1 MPRSTKL
8 SKGTDAA
15 IERVSLDDF
24 ATWAFSQMIA
34 RNRSAKKARG
44 TGFSVDC
51 SAEDVPSPDGS
62 AAPADSFKA
71 ELKVR
76 LGVTVMSAAEAL
88 GVSRQRIYQ
97 LVKDRQLEAFE
108 LTDDLG
114 NSAGV
119 FIRTDSL
126 KNRIKS
132 QGKPIPRR
140 FTEELRD
147 PAFPF
152 IRNDGSASDSQG
164 GEG

>member
-24 ATWAFSQMIA
+24 AAWAFSQMIA
-34 RNRSAKKARG
+34 RNRSAKKAGG
-44 TGFSVDC
+44 TGLSVDRLT
-51 SAEDVPSPDGS
+51 EDVPSPDGP
-62 AAPADSFKA
+62 AAPAGSLKA
-71 ELKVR
+71 EFKVR

-119 FIRTDSL
+119 FIKTASL
-126 KNRIKS
+126 KNRIKN
-132 QGKPIPRR
+132 QGKPVPRR

-147 PAFPF
+147 PAFPL
-152 IRNDGSASDSQG
+152 IREEGSATDSEE
-164 GEG
+164 EG